1 MRTFVAISI
10 LLLVVLLVSLVVYII
25 GRRTWTTAL
34 AWLKRR
40 RSKRLAAALDG
51 WLATA
56 DETVPV
62 EIERMWRF
70 PDRALFVNLC
80 LDRLQGPDPGP
91 HHRLVGW
98 LESQGLVRG
107 WLRDL
112 ASRNHWKRA
121 RAAEMLGKVRVQY
134 AVGPLIEALADPV
147 FDVRMRAARALGA
160 LGGHRARRALVATLA
175 DETRWSVIRIADL
188 LSGMGTQ
195 VVTELIEAFPGM
207 SRASRL
213 ATLDLIAHLGDA
225 SATDFLIGC
234 IDDLDRDVRAR
245 AAAATGRI
253 GDRRG
258 LPAVRIALQDTEW
271 PVRAMSAKALGQLG
285 DTGSIAG
292 LCASL
297 RDPEWWVRANAGE
310 ALHALGAPGVNAL
323 VGMLDD
329 QDQFARDQA
338 LATLES
344 SGYLDTC
351 LAGIEVASSAGAD
364 ALTAIRVLESL
375 MTRHPRS
382 RVDALRDRLT
392 HPAARRAIDQAI
404 GQANERPQVPREAS
418 L

>member
-10 LLLVVLLVSLVVYII
+10 LLLVVLLISLVIYIL
-25 GRRTWTTAL
+25 GRRTWTTTL
-34 AWLKRR
+34 EWLQRR
-40 RSKRLAAALDG
+40 RSNRLAVALDS

-56 DETVPV
+56 DETVPP
-62 EIERMWRF
+62 EIARMWPF
-70 PDRALFVNLC
+70 PDRALFAKLC
-80 LDRLQGPDPGP
+80 LDRLQGPDPGS
-91 HHRLVGW
+91 HRRLGAW

-112 ASRNHWKRA
+112 SSRNPWKRA
-121 RAAEMLGKVRVQY
+121 RAAELLGKVRIRYSVE
-134 AVGPLIEALADPV
+134 PLVEALGDPV

-160 LGGHRARRALVATLA
+160 LGGKRARSALVAALA

-188 LSGMGTQ
+188 LSAMGPD
-195 VVTELIEAFPGM
+195 VVTELILAFPDM

-225 SATDFLIGC
+225 SATEFLVGC
-234 IDDLDRDVRAR
+234 LDDLDRDVRAR
-245 AAAATGRI
+245 AAAGIGRI

-258 LPAVRIALQDTEW
+258 LAVLRIALQDNEW

-285 DTGSIAG
+285 DTGSIDG

-310 ALHALGAPGVNAL
+310 ALHALGESGTNAL
-323 VGMLDD
+323 VAMLDD

-344 SGYLDTC
+344 SGYLDNC
-351 LAGIEVASSAGAD
+351 LAGIEVPPTAGTD
-364 ALTAIRVLESL
+364 ALVAIRVLESL
-375 MTRHPRS
+375 MTRQPRT
-382 RVDALRDRLT
+382 RVHALRERLT
-392 HPAARRAIDQAI
+392 HPAARRAIEQAI
-404 GQANERPQVPREAS
+404 ERAEAPREAS